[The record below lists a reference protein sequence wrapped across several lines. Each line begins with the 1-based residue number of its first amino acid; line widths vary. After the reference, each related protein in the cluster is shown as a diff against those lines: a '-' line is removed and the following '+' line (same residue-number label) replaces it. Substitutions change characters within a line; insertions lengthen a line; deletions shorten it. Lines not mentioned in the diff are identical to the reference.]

1 MNSNKKNIWP
11 LIILS
16 IISTAIVVTLIYL
29 NPYVLIICFGL
40 YFICFMYII
49 ETSTK
54 TANKNTLLLKE
65 K

>member
-1 MNSNKKNIWP
+1 MKSNKKTIWP

-29 NPYVLIICFGL
+29 NPYVTLICLGL
-40 YFICFMYII
+40 YFSYFIYII

-54 TANKNTLLLKE
+54 PINKNTLLLKE

>member
-1 MNSNKKNIWP
+1 MKSNKKIILP

-29 NPYVLIICFGL
+29 NPYVTLICLGL
-40 YFICFMYII
+40 YFSYFIYII
-49 ETSTK
+49 ETTTK
-54 TANKNTLLLKE
+54 TINKNTLLLKE